1 MYYSFLSR
9 NVFVVLIIVSF
20 VVSLAYVTLFFG
32 FLKPLVFLFDVC
44 NNDSYCDKGYGIGV
58 RTRS

>member
-1 MYYSFLSR
+1 MFFRLAKPMFL
-9 NVFVVLIIVSF
+9 
-20 VVSLAYVTLFFG
+20 
-32 FLKPLVFLFDVC
+32 LFDVC